1 MDTMGTPTR
10 RMTGRSPINSWG
22 GGRGRGD
29 TRGDRHREHSV
40 LRATQ
45 HTARSLLKLP
55 PPVLVPAVHPGP
67 RGRQRD
73 TPGYREISPTF
84 NISPGY
90 SHQSRPR
97 MYTTLAAPFHP
108 VHPEFAPCPLLC
120 FLHCTPARPR
130 PLPPAHPALVPSTME
145 RKHWPRT
152 AVGVG
157 TPQTSLS
164 PSPNKREG

>member
-29 TRGDRHREHSV
+29 TRGDRYREHSV

-45 HTARSLLKLP
+45 HTARFLPKLP
-55 PPVLVPAVHPGP
+55 PPVPVPAVHPGP

-73 TPGYREISPTF
+73 TPGYREKSPAF

-130 PLPPAHPALVPSTME
+130 PLPPS
-145 RKHWPRT
+145 
-152 AVGVG
+152 
-157 TPQTSLS
+157 S
-164 PSPNKREG
+164 PSSGSLNRGKKALARDCSGGGHPTNFPLPFPK